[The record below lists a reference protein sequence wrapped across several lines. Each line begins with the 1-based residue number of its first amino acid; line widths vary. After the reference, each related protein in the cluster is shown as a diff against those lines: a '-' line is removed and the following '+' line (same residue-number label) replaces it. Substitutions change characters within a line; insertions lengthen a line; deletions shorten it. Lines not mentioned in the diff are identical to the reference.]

1 MIRNSDDSDP
11 NTIPFDHAQTTMML
25 HSTALAR
32 MARDKAL
39 SYEEA
44 LDWATSK
51 LRAAA
56 IRARVLMER
65 AHFDEA
71 EVLVHHQSLDV
82 ILGNVKSEARRLTG
96 ASSDA

>member
-1 MIRNSDDSDP
+1 MTRNSDDSDP

-39 SYEEA
+39 TYEEA
-44 LDWATSK
+44 LDWATMT

-56 IRARVLMER
+56 LRARVLLER
-65 AHFDEA
+65 AYFAEA
-71 EVLVHHQSLDV
+71 ELVCHHQTLDG
-82 ILGNVKSEARRLTG
+82 LLSTVKSEALRLTG
-96 ASSDA
+96 ASSDE